1 MEFKIK
7 RFIKKNKKL
16 LIIISSIL
24 LLALIILGVVLL
36 NIKHS
41 QKEEIKKDNSN
52 EPKVVE
58 ELKFMTVKINPYVKI
73 GFKESYEMCDDH
85 GSEFICSDITK
96 MVVSFEFLNDDAQ
109 KYYENKEFI
118 GKTLEEVLV
127 NICDIAKENKITFN
141 TVEIE
146 TNSEYVD
153 KTELMQY
160 IVLHA
165 QNSIDYT
172 LDFKVVKEE
181 EENNEVDD
189 MPTVVEDVKT
199 YKVTFDSNGG
209 SKVSSQ
215 SVKEGGKASAPEN
228 PTKEGYT
235 FVEWELNGKKFNFSN
250 KITKDITLVA
260 KWNEAENNIEEY
272 TKTFEKFNVEIK
284 NLESG
289 LKAEIV
295 GGSIKVTAKGSNKD
309 IVNSKNAGS
318 IKVYVDLSG
327 LKEGSH
333 SADIKQE
340 NIDNDVTYTFEPNK
354 VTVNIQK
361 ITENDNKFNL
371 NENIEYYTTQMSP
384 SCSYYIY
391 VKPNCLNKTY
401 QELKDLY
408 PNYDKELD
416 KLENINDNEKVSDF
430 TYFPECKTIPSDTLS
445 KLQNLP
451 GSILSQ
457 EGDKILFGYIQFFAD
472 KYISLVPEID
482 YSQYGLVFVGG
493 CGDYGYQNP
502 SEGILT
508 NELCEKYHL
517 SCGEW

>member
-1 MEFKIK
+1 M
-7 RFIKKNKKL
+7 
-16 LIIISSIL
+16 
-24 LLALIILGVVLL
+24 LL

-41 QKEEIKKDNSN
+41 QKEELKEDNSN

-73 GFKESYEMCDDH
+73 GFRESYEMCDDH

-109 KYYENKEFI
+109 KYYENQEFI

-172 LDFKVVKEE
+172 LDFKVVNEE
-181 EENNEVDD
+181 VENNEVDD
-189 MPTVVEDVKT
+189 MPVVVEDVKT

-235 FVEWELNGKKFNFSN
+235 FGEWELNGKKFNFSN

-284 NLESG
+284 
-289 LKAEIV
+289 KWF
-295 GGSIKVTAKGSNKD
+295 K
-309 IVNSKNAGS
+309 
-318 IKVYVDLSG
+318 
-327 LKEGSH
+327 
-333 SADIKQE
+333 
-340 NIDNDVTYTFEPNK
+340 
-354 VTVNIQK
+354 
-361 ITENDNKFNL
+361 
-371 NENIEYYTTQMSP
+371 
-384 SCSYYIY
+384 
-391 VKPNCLNKTY
+391 
-401 QELKDLY
+401 
-408 PNYDKELD
+408 
-416 KLENINDNEKVSDF
+416 
-430 TYFPECKTIPSDTLS
+430 
-445 KLQNLP
+445 
-451 GSILSQ
+451 
-457 EGDKILFGYIQFFAD
+457 
-472 KYISLVPEID
+472 
-482 YSQYGLVFVGG
+482 
-493 CGDYGYQNP
+493 
-502 SEGILT
+502 SED
-508 NELCEKYHL
+508 
-517 SCGEW
+517 SWR